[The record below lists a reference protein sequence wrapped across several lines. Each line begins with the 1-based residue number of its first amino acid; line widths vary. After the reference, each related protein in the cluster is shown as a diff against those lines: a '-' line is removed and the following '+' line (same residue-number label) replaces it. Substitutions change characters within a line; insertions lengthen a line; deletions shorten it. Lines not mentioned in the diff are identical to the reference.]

1 MDDAPGGR
9 LHLHDG
15 GHGHAVRCPSPCVMY
30 PLPPQSV
37 QQAGLGGSGLG
48 SGAFSCA
55 VVAYAAETAA
65 EALGASRSISAGS
78 AASDASTD
86 SSQRHMITIL
96 VRD

>member
-1 MDDAPGGR
+1 MSDAPGGR

-15 GHGHAVRCPSPCVMY
+15 GHGQAVLCPSPCVMY
-30 PLPPQSV
+30 PRPPQSV

-48 SGAFSCA
+48 SGAFSTA

-78 AASDASTD
+78 AASDAKTD
-86 SSQRHMITIL
+86 SSQRHIVTTL

>member
-1 MDDAPGGR
+1 VDDAPGGF
-9 LHLHDG
+9 LHRHDAW
-15 GHGHAVRCPSPCVMY
+15 HGQAVRCPSPCVMY

-37 QQAGLGGSGLG
+37 QHPGLGSGLG
-48 SGAFSCA
+48 SGAFSTA

-78 AASDASTD
+78 AASEARTD
-86 SSQRHMITIL
+86 SSHCHMITTP